1 MRVLAS
7 ILTFSLALISQ
18 FTHGQ
23 VSEKIKIYGL
33 ELGSQKSIYHQL
45 GISQSSFYLEDGN
58 FFKAL
63 TARDKTERADDQ
75 IACKQSDFG
84 IKKALSEAYRQQAA
98 QDNYLASRRESLNQR
113 IRDDLANI
121 EVVLISQTSKK
132 YAQPKC
138 IWAFNSMKYAGK
150 PEPTLVSKF
159 KSRAGIDKLTQLS
172 MTFNHQGQ
180 LLGVGAEQI
189 VERLDVERVDS
200 ILASIA
206 KRYNLEL
213 DSVTDLDKEH
223 QQKMLEGKTTVKF
236 EKNGKNCEFRVKNTF
251 YRSEAAAHAFGIED
265 AHAYINLQCEQTS
278 GLSYQE
284 RKLQEFVSE
293 NVSTSISEL
302 LTKHKRLMK
311 QEGQKEENAGFVF

>member
-1 MRVLAS
+1 MRVSA
-7 ILTFSLALISQ
+7 TFLMVSLALISQ
-18 FTHGQ
+18 FSYGQ

-58 FFKAL
+58 FFKTV

-121 EVVLISQTSKK
+121 EVGLISQTSKK

-150 PEPTLVSKF
+150 PEPTLVAKF
-159 KSRAGIDKLTQLS
+159 KSRAGIEKLTQLS

-180 LLGVGAEQI
+180 LQGVGAEQI

-206 KRYNLEL
+206 KRYDLEL
-213 DSVTDLDKEH
+213 DSVTDLDKEQ
-223 QQKMLEGKTTVKF
+223 QQKILEGKTSIEF
-236 EKNGKNCEFRVKNTF
+236 EKNGKSCEFRVRNTY
-251 YRSEAAAHAFGIED
+251 YRSEAAAKAFGIDD
-265 AHAYINLQCEQTS
+265 AHAYINLHCKKSS

-284 RKLQEFVSE
+284 RKQQEFVAE
-293 NVSTSISEL
+293 NVSSSIAKL